1 MILAAD
7 VAGYSRLMEWDEE
20 GTHARLQLVLRDVVR
35 PAVGMHK
42 GRIVKTAGDGFL
54 AEFASAIEA
63 VRCAVDFQ
71 QAIAERNEGVA
82 DDLRLAFRVG
92 INLGDILTDH
102 EDVFGDC
109 VNIAARLEAMAEPG
123 GVLISH
129 TVHEHVDRKLPIRFD
144 DQGECA
150 LKNIA
155 RPIRAYR
162 VCWKDTLVAPDKR
175 DNPSR
180 DTPPALPQIASIAV
194 LPFATPNSDGE
205 QEVFAEGLAEDLI
218 TDLSKVRGLLVIA
231 AHSSLAYRDR
241 SVDLRVIA
249 TQLGVRY
256 LIEGSVRR
264 AQTRIRIN
272 VELIDASH
280 GSCLWAE
287 RFDRD
292 LADIFALQDEVV
304 GKIIIAL
311 ADALPCA
318 RPPPSRRTTNL
329 QAYDAGRSPRNHS
342 GKHGRPAPFWR
353 GQSRSTRSLPGHMP
367 GSR

>member
-1 MILAAD
+1 MRRNLTECRTMTTKSLVSAGPERKLAVILAAD
-7 VAGYSRLMEWDEE
+7 VAGYSRLMERDEE

-162 VCWKDTLVAPDKR
+162 VYWKDTLVAPDKR

-180 DTPPALPQIASIAV
+180 ETPPALPQIASIAV
-194 LPFATPNSDGE
+194 LPFATPKSDGE
-205 QEVFAEGLAEDLI
+205 QEVFAEGPRRRPDY
-218 TDLSKVRGLLVIA
+218 R
-231 AHSSLAYRDR
+231 SL
-241 SVDLRVIA
+241 
-249 TQLGVRY
+249 QG
-256 LIEGSVRR
+256 
-264 AQTRIRIN
+264 
-272 VELIDASH
+272 
-280 GSCLWAE
+280 
-287 RFDRD
+287 
-292 LADIFALQDEVV
+292 
-304 GKIIIAL
+304 
-311 ADALPCA
+311 P
-318 RPPPSRRTTNL
+318 RPP
-329 QAYDAGRSPRNHS
+329 GH
-342 GKHGRPAPFWR
+342 
-353 GQSRSTRSLPGHMP
+353 RSTFEFGLQG
-367 GSR
+367 